1 MNGTGWPSHD
11 EDEKARI
18 VRCYTEADQPSGC
31 LMSIVAILFLG
42 FCLGI
47 AVQKAC
53 DAGWRVQPPVTRA
66 SRGAS

>member
-1 MNGTGWPSHD
+1 MWLPSD
-11 EDEKARI
+11 REW
-18 VRCYTEADQPSGC
+18 QNGC

>member
-1 MNGTGWPSHD
+1 MYFGSDREWRN
-11 EDEKARI
+11 
-18 VRCYTEADQPSGC
+18 GC

-53 DAGWRVQPPVTRA
+53 DAGWRVQSPVTRA